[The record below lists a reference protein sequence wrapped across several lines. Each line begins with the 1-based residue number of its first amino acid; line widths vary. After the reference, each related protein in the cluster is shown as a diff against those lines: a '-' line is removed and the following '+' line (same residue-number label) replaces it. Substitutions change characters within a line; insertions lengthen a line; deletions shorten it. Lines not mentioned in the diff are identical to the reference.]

1 MKNGFGKSKIQ
12 KCASALMAA
21 LLAALCLSGCNGSKE
36 VSNENGGSSGD
47 DKISVVAT
55 IFPEYDWA
63 REIIGDNTDNVELTY
78 LLENGVD
85 LHSYQPTAD
94 DMVKISD
101 CDIFIYV
108 GGSSDGW
115 VEDAVKNAENKNMKV
130 IDLMDVLGS
139 SVKTEE
145 TKEGMQE
152 DEEVKDDEEEPEFD
166 EHVWLSLKN
175 AGLFTKEICSAL
187 SSVDHDNAKLYESNA
202 KSYAEDLKAL
212 DDKYTAA
219 VKAGS
224 TKTLLFGDRFPF
236 AYLADDYG
244 LTYYAAFTGC
254 SAETE
259 ASFETIT
266 FLANKVDELG
276 LHAIMQIETSDG
288 SIAATVRDN
297 TKTKDQEILTLNS
310 IQSVTAPQIEAGET
324 YLGIMEENLVVLAK
338 ALA

>member
-1 MKNGFGKSKIQ
+1 MKKLI
-12 KCASALMAA
+12 A
-21 LLAALCLSGCNGSKE
+21 LLMCVLIAATVFAGCGSADVFGADGIK
-36 VSNENGGSSGD
+36 
-47 DKISVVAT
+47 VVTT
-55 IFPEYDWA
+55 IFPIYDWA
-63 REIIGDNTDNVELTY
+63 REVSEGADINLT
-78 LLENGVD
+78 LLLDNGVD
-85 LHSYQPTAD
+85 IHSYQPTAKD
-94 DMVKISD
+94 IMEISE
-101 CDIFIYV
+101 CDLFIYV
-108 GGSSDGW
+108 GGESDAW
-115 VEDAVKNAENKNMKV
+115 VD
-130 IDLMDVLGS
+130 DVLAQAGNDKMVVLDLLDILGDS
-139 SVKTEE
+139 AKQEVVV
-145 TKEGMQE
+145 EGMQE
-152 DEEVKDDEEEPEFD
+152 EDKEVKDDDEEPEYD

-212 DDKYTAA
+212 DDKYTGA